1 VLAAIIYGASG
12 PFSNGG
18 SQFFK
23 QTVTYRRPPSR
34 KALNISGI
42 YLLHNVFSV
51 GLVLFGGI
59 VKPYHHRAA
68 LISRTKTC
76 RIATVGSITSQAEAN
91 GYHCK
96 MD

>member
-1 VLAAIIYGASG
+1 MLAAIIYGASR

-23 QTVTYRRPPSR
+23 QTAASADLLSR
-34 KALNISGI
+34 KALKISGI
-42 YLLHNVFSV
+42 YLLHNAFSEV
-51 GLVLFGGI
+51 LVLFGGV

-76 RIATVGSITSQAEAN
+76 RIAMVGSITSQAEAHGN
-91 GYHCK
+91 HRK